1 MQQNTRGW
9 NISNVHANKM
19 TNWQNFISFSLIWR
33 RGIYSSFLIV
43 TIQLLRGEKMQIK
56 EALTDKYLLRV
67 FMQASLNNRKIYT
80 YI

>member
-1 MQQNTRGW
+1 MFY
-9 NISNVHANKM
+9 ANKM
-19 TNWQNFISFSLIWR
+19 TNWQNFILFSLIWR

-56 EALTDKYLLRV
+56 EALTDKYLLCV
-67 FMQASLNNRKIYT
+67 FMQASLKFVFYTADKRKIYT